1 MHILDIFELFY
12 AGKKSSPPP
21 IIAKD
26 VLPDSV
32 QYLLIGAGTASFSA
46 FRAIRAADE
55 NARVLA
61 IGDEPE
67 YPYMRPP
74 LSKV

>member
-1 MHILDIFELFY
+1 
-12 AGKKSSPPP
+12 
-21 IIAKD
+21 
-26 VLPDSV
+26 VLPESV
-32 QYLLIGAGTASFSA
+32 QYLLVGAGTAAFSA

-74 LSKV
+74 LSKVCE